1 MAGQPPPRLSREAR
15 GLAKKTKEER
25 TGARRRRKTGAAVK
39 RERKA
44 LAAAQAAGSP
54 PQALTPTLNPHVVA
68 FVPDFSLDDA
78 PRDFPGTPPAPP
90 PFDGVRPF
98 DGFEAPAYDDG
109 FETPARDDDEAEGNF
124 EFLRLA
130 RTVFRPGPPAAADVG
145 AQRTFHARN
154 AAAWASAVEASAR
167 ARAEDLELRG
177 GGGRRAWAAWATCAA
192 EAERARRLVVLAELE
207 EEERAERSR
216 RRAWAVEA
224 IAGEQRRR
232 VSDTFLLETASTRWF
247 EELVNARTWDDDYEV
262 VCPYACF
269 GCGHACARSGLVAH
283 LACCPRAPASSDQAL
298 ELDRAPRLPSGGGD
312 EDEKYLVVC
321 PNAVMG
327 CGVSCRRGEELSAH
341 LASCPFSDVTRERE
355 ERTRERWRVVVAAE
369 VEQERDRR
377 VRGGDARA
385 AVAAAAA
392 RVARRRSRGASSA
405 GAGDDARGLARLVRR
420 HRDASL
426 SALGGEL
433 AALRARQRAASA
445 AAAPPR
451 ETAVA
456 VTRGAVATAFPEAG
470 GMTVELFGSCA
481 YGLDFGDSDLDLVVV
496 GWDALRESDELLSN
510 PTYVLHRLAQ
520 YLRAAD
526 GVRVDKVLD
535 KARVPVVRAVVDT
548 AAWHPMG
555 PLVKVDISLDCAG
568 HSGLAAAALCERLVS
583 RLPELAPA
591 ALAVRCLL
599 AAAGL
604 NDAYTGGLPSYA
616 VLLMVF
622 YSRLHAKRSAEHRLR
637 SRGFRSERTL
647 RDDAWRD
654 ATAKRLL
661 RRTSERTPP
670 SSPARRPPKTPPS
683 KDEASSSPL
692 ASPKP
697 SASFTP
703 TFASA
708 HPRARTP
715 TLATRGALY
724 GAEVADALLRDAPRG
739 DDDEADLSH
748 RDVALVLLD
757 FLELF
762 GLEFAPESCGF
773 SVRRGGR
780 RLAPGV
786 PNAFILIEDPLEP
799 SNNVG
804 RNSYNVGVAL
814 ELFASKYDEI
824 RDALLKLPAPSA
836 RRPPTASFLDA
847 LLANVEATAVAEAP
861 GEAAAVAAAPAP
873 KEPPRS
879 PVLDRYPPPR

>member
-1 MAGQPPPRLSREAR
+1 M
-15 GLAKKTKEER
+15 
-25 TGARRRRKTGAAVK
+25 
-39 RERKA
+39 
-44 LAAAQAAGSP
+44 
-54 PQALTPTLNPHVVA
+54 
-68 FVPDFSLDDA
+68 
-78 PRDFPGTPPAPP
+78 
-90 PFDGVRPF
+90 
-98 DGFEAPAYDDG
+98 
-109 FETPARDDDEAEGNF
+109 
-124 EFLRLA
+124 
-130 RTVFRPGPPAAADVG
+130 
-145 AQRTFHARN
+145 
-154 AAAWASAVEASAR
+154 
-167 ARAEDLELRG
+167 
-177 GGGRRAWAAWATCAA
+177 
-192 EAERARRLVVLAELE
+192 
-207 EEERAERSR
+207 
-216 RRAWAVEA
+216 
-224 IAGEQRRR
+224 
-232 VSDTFLLETASTRWF
+232 
-247 EELVNARTWDDDYEV
+247 
-262 VCPYACF
+262 
-269 GCGHACARSGLVAH
+269 
-283 LACCPRAPASSDQAL
+283 
-298 ELDRAPRLPSGGGD
+298 
-312 EDEKYLVVC
+312 
-321 PNAVMG
+321 
-327 CGVSCRRGEELSAH
+327 
-341 LASCPFSDVTRERE
+341 
-355 ERTRERWRVVVAAE
+355 
-369 VEQERDRR
+369 
-377 VRGGDARA
+377 
-385 AVAAAAA
+385 
-392 RVARRRSRGASSA
+392 
-405 GAGDDARGLARLVRR
+405 
-420 HRDASL
+420 
-426 SALGGEL
+426 
-433 AALRARQRAASA
+433 
-445 AAAPPR
+445 
-451 ETAVA
+451 
-456 VTRGAVATAFPEAG
+456 
-470 GMTVELFGSCA
+470 
-481 YGLDFGDSDLDLVVV
+481 
-496 GWDALRESDELLSN
+496 
-510 PTYVLHRLAQ
+510 
-520 YLRAAD
+520 
-526 GVRVDKVLD
+526 
-535 KARVPVVRAVVDT
+535 
-548 AAWHPMG
+548 
-555 PLVKVDISLDCAG
+555 
-568 HSGLAAAALCERLVS
+568 
-583 RLPELAPA
+583 
-591 ALAVRCLL
+591 RCLL

-739 DDDEADLSH
+739 DDDDADLSH
-748 RDVALVLLD
+748 RDVALALLD

-847 LLANVEATAVAEAP
+847 LLANVEATAVAAAP

-873 KEPPRS
+873 KEAPRS

>member
-78 PRDFPGTPPAPP
+78 PRDFPGAPPAPA

-109 FETPARDDDEAEGNF
+109 FRPFDGVETPAYDDGLRPFDGFETPAYDDGFRPFDGFEAPARDDGFRPSDGFEAPARDDDEADGNF

-154 AAAWASAVEASAR
+154 AAAWASA
-167 ARAEDLELRG
+167 
-177 GGGRRAWAAWATCAA
+177 
-192 EAERARRLVVLAELE
+192 LE

-247 EELVNARTWDDDYEV
+247 EELVNAKTWDDDYEV

-283 LACCPRAPASSDQAL
+283 LASCPRAPASSDQAL

-355 ERTRERWRVVVAAE
+355 ERTQRAPSS
-369 VEQERDRR
+369 RR
-377 VRGGDARA
+377 S
-385 AVAAAAA
+385 
-392 RVARRRSRGASSA
+392 ARRRRPRRRRGD
-405 GAGDDARGLARLVRR
+405 GRRRDARRRGHGL
-420 HRDASL
+420 
-426 SALGGEL
+426 
-433 AALRARQRAASA
+433 
-445 AAAPPR
+445 
-451 ETAVA
+451 
-456 VTRGAVATAFPEAG
+456 PEAG

-697 SASFTP
+697 SASFAP
-703 TFASA
+703 TLRQRTA
-708 HPRARTP
+708 ARTP

-748 RDVALVLLD
+748 RDVALALLD

-814 ELFASKYDEI
+814 ELFAPKYDEI
-824 RDALLKLPAPSA
+824 RDALLKLPAPRPRSP
-836 RRPPTASFLDA
+836 RRP
-847 LLANVEATAVAEAP
+847 
-861 GEAAAVAAAPAP
+861 GGRRRRAAPA
-873 KEPPRS
+873 EGAAAE